1 MAGDTPQEAQI
12 WEEKGRKLFAGE
24 CDFVTGAAST
34 AHLPEPEFPEIAFVG
49 RSNVGKSSLVNALTN
64 RKTLARVSHTPGRTA
79 QINFFVLGQTLMLVD
94 LPGYGY
100 AKRSKKEIAGW
111 SALILD
117 YLRGRPNLR
126 RVCLL
131 VDARHGLKPSDL
143 EVMEILDEDAVSYQ
157 IVLTK
162 CDKVSGKALDE
173 LKEGITKILPSHP
186 ALCDS
191 IITTSA
197 HERLGMEQL
206 RAEITLLAM
215 G

>member
-1 MAGDTPQEAQI
+1 MSGHSPEQVQ
-12 WEEKGRKLFAGE
+12 WEEKGRRLFAQS
-24 CDFVTGAAST
+24 CDFVAGAASIDIIPAPT
-34 AHLPEPEFPEIAFVG
+34 HPEIAFVG

-79 QINFFVLGQTLMLVD
+79 QINFFLLGGQLMLVD

-100 AKRSKKEIAGW
+100 AKKSKAEIAGW
-111 SALILD
+111 SHLIMD

-157 IVLTK
+157 IILTK
-162 CDKVSGKALDE
+162 CDKVPVKAL
-173 LKEGITKILPSHP
+173 EGHREAIRKLLARHP
-186 ALCDS
+186 ALCENV
-191 IITTSA
+191 ICTSA
-197 HERLGMEQL
+197 HEQLGMAQL
-206 RAEITLLAM
+206 RAEIVSLI
-215 G
+215 

>member
-1 MAGDTPQEAQI
+1 MSDQAL
-12 WEEKGRKLFAGE
+12 WEEKGRWLFAQE
-24 CDFVTGAAST
+24 CDFVAGAAT
-34 AHLPEPEFPEIAFVG
+34 IDILPPPSYPEIAFVG
-49 RSNVGKSSLVNALTN
+49 RSNVGKSSLLNALTS

-79 QINFFVLGQTLMLVD
+79 QINFFMLGKTLMLVD

-100 AKRSKKEIAGW
+100 AKKSKKEIEGW
-111 SALILD
+111 SYLIMD

-131 VDARHGLKPSDL
+131 IDARHGIKDSDK

-162 CDKVSGKALDE
+162 CDKASGKE
-173 LKEGITKILPSHP
+173 LEKHQADIEKLFTSHP
-186 ALCDS
+186 ALCNS
-191 IITTSA
+191 VIATSS
-197 HERLGMEQL
+197 HGRSGLEQL
-206 RAEITLLAM
+206 RAEITSLIM

>member
-1 MAGDTPQEAQI
+1 MVEASPDATL
-12 WEEKGRKLFAGE
+12 WKEKGRWLFAQDCE
-24 CDFVTGAAST
+24 FVAGAASMDIIPT
-34 AHLPEPEFPEIAFVG
+34 PSKPEIAFVG
-49 RSNVGKSSLVNALTN
+49 RSNVGKSSLLNSLTN

-79 QINFFVLGQTLMLVD
+79 QLNFFLLGNTLMLVD

-100 AKRSKKEIAGW
+100 AKASKKDIAGW
-111 SALILD
+111 NSLIMD

-131 VDARHGLKPSDL
+131 IDGRHGVKPSDI

-157 IVLTK
+157 IILTK
-162 CDKVSGKALDE
+162 CDKVPA
-173 LKEGITKILPSHP
+173 KEIEKHQENIKKLFASHP
-186 ALCDS
+186 ALCQN

-206 RAEITLLAM
+206 RAEITSLIM